1 MTPKTN
7 PLPLRTF
14 LSRLIWLC
22 VLPLLLLAAYLAF
35 HHVRSLQAQC
45 DRQAQDLGSNVATA
59 IDRHLSARIAAL
71 QMLAAS
77 PLLDDPGRWH
87 ELYQEALG
95 YRQSFGS
102 HVLLADTAMQMRF
115 NTRVPYGDALPKL
128 PTPKGHAAAPEVLAT
143 GRPAV
148 GDLVLGT
155 VAKEPL
161 VAVVVPVVR
170 ENRTRYLLLSSM
182 EPKQFQQRLDQVSL
196 PEGWV
201 LALRDSQNE
210 VIAQRLA
217 PGMTAVPDLPTGAQ
231 GHLSVPCSVAPW
243 SVTLDVPAGLYAA
256 PILTATL
263 VLAAAILMVTLVSV
277 LGGRLAGR
285 RLGSA
290 VESLTR
296 PSAQPLGGPQIAEV
310 EAVSRALADAA
321 AAREKAEAARREA
334 QKAMRHQELLLRE
347 MGRIAKIGGWEFD
360 PATGRGTW
368 TEEVARIH
376 DLDPAEETDMARGVS
391 FYQDDSRARIESAI
405 REAVERALPYDL
417 ELELISAKGTRKWV
431 RTIGH
436 PTVENG
442 KVVRVSG
449 SFQEITDLKR
459 AEQALAQSENL
470 FRSLFQDH
478 AAVKL
483 IIEPATG
490 RIIDANRAAADFY
503 GWSQERLRQ
512 MRIQEIN
519 TLSKE
524 EIDAEIEKV
533 LSQKRFFFEFRHRRA
548 DETIRDVEVFSSK
561 IVTEDRVLI
570 HSIVH
575 DVTGRKE
582 AERSLRE
589 SEHRFRMI
597 IENSRDIIFTLDA
610 EGRFLF
616 VSPAIH
622 YLLGY
627 EASSLIG
634 SSFQAIVHPD
644 DAEMCVQ
651 AMRRIIE
658 KGIQSPGFEY
668 RARHLNGEYRWHT
681 SSGGAV
687 HDAAGHLIHFQG
699 VARDITERRKLEEQ
713 LRQSQKMESVGRL
726 AGGVAHDYN
735 NMLSVILGYT
745 EMALSRTA
753 ADDPLHAELKEIQH
767 AATRSADITRQ
778 LLAFARRQTIAPE
791 VLDLNADVEKLLKM
805 LRRLIG
811 EDIDLAWLP
820 GAGLWS
826 VRMDPSQLNQIL
838 ANLCVNARDAIAD
851 VGKITI
857 ETRNITFDEA
867 YCATHP
873 GFTPGAYVLLAVSDN
888 GSGMDK
894 EIQSHLFE
902 PFFTTKGIGRG
913 TGLGLATVY
922 GIVKQNEGFIN
933 VYSEPDKGSSFRIYL
948 PRHTGPAL
956 GAPKA
961 KDGATPKG
969 RGETVLV
976 VEDEA
981 AILKLTK
988 KILERLGYRVL
999 TAGAPAE
1006 AIALTGRP
1014 GTQIH
1019 LLITD
1024 VVMPGMNGRE
1034 LADRLRQMHPG
1045 LKYLFMSGY
1054 TADAIAHHGVLDQ
1067 GVLFIQ
1073 KPFSASDLARKV
1085 QQALD

>member
-1 MTPKTN
+1 V
-7 PLPLRTF
+7 PLRTF

-22 VLPLLLLAAYLAF
+22 VLPLLLLAAFLAF
-35 HHVRSLQAQC
+35 QHVRSLQRYGA
-45 DRQAQDLGSNVATA
+45 RQARDLVQNVATA
-59 IDRHLSARIAAL
+59 IDWHLSARIAAL

-77 PLLDDPGRWH
+77 PLLDDPDRWDQ
-87 ELYQEALG
+87 LYQEAQG

-102 HVLLADTAMQMRF
+102 HVLLADTTMQMRF
-115 NTRVPYGDALPKL
+115 NTRVPYGEALPRL
-128 PTPKGHAAAPEVLAT
+128 PTPKGHAAAPEALAT
-143 GRPAV
+143 GQPAV
-148 GDLVLGT
+148 GDMVLST

-170 ENRTRYLLLSSM
+170 ENRTRFLLLSSM

-201 LALRDSQNE
+201 LILRDSQQE

-217 PGMTAVPDLPTGAQ
+217 PGMTAVPDLPAGAQ
-231 GHLSVPCSVAPW
+231 GHLSVPCTVAPW
-243 SVTLDVPAGLYAA
+243 SVTLDVPAGLYGA
-256 PILTATL
+256 PVMTATL
-263 VLAAAILMVTLVSV
+263 VLATAILMVTLISV
-277 LGGRLAGR
+277 LGARLAGR
-285 RLGSA
+285 RLGRA
-290 VESLTR
+290 VESL
-296 PSAQPLGGPQIAEV
+296 LHGPAHPPKGPRIAEI
-310 EAVSRALADAA
+310 EAVSRTLARAA
-321 AAREKAEAARREA
+321 AAREKAEAAHLEVEN
-334 QKAMRHQELLLRE
+334 AMRHQALLLRE

-376 DLDPAEETDMARGVS
+376 DLDPADETSLNRGLS
-391 FYQDDSRARIESAI
+391 FYAGDSRTRIEAAL
-405 REAVERALPYDL
+405 REALERAVPYDL
-417 ELELISAKGTRKWV
+417 ELELISATGARKWV

-442 KVVRVSG
+442 KVVRVGG

-459 AEQALAQSENL
+459 AEQALAQSETL

-483 IIEPATG
+483 ILESDTG
-490 RIIDANRAAADFY
+490 RIIDANRAAAAFY
-503 GWSQERLRQ
+503 GWPRERLRQ

-519 TLSKE
+519 TLSE
-524 EIDAEIEKV
+524 AEIGAEIEKV
-533 LSQKRFFFEFRHRRA
+533 LAQKRIFFEFRHRRA
-548 DETIRDVEVFSSK
+548 DGSIRDVEVFSSK
-561 IVTEDRVLI
+561 IITGDKILI

-575 DVTGRKE
+575 DVTDRME
-582 AERSLRE
+582 ARRSLWE
-589 SEHRFRMI
+589 SEHKYRII

-616 VSPAIH
+616 VSPAMH

-627 EASSLIG
+627 EPSALVG
-634 SSFQAIVHPD
+634 RPFQAIIHPD
-644 DAEMCVQ
+644 DTEVCIQ

-658 KGIQSPGFEY
+658 NGTPSPGFEY
-668 RARHLNGEYRWHT
+668 RVRHTDGQWRWHT
-681 SSGGAV
+681 ANGAAV
-687 HDAAGHLIHFQG
+687 HDAAGNLLHFQG

-735 NMLSVILGYT
+735 NMLTVILGYT

-753 ADDPLHAELKEIQH
+753 ADDPLHADLQEIQH

-826 VRMDPSQLNQIL
+826 VRMDPSQLNQVL

-857 ETRNITFDEA
+857 ETRNVTFDEA
-867 YCATHP
+867 YCANHP
-873 GFTPGAYVLLAVSDN
+873 GFTPGNFVQLAVSDN
-888 GSGMDK
+888 GSGMDQ
-894 EIQSHLFE
+894 EIQAHLFE

-933 VYSEPDKGSSFRIYL
+933 VYSEPGKGSSFRIYL
-948 PRHTGPAL
+948 PRHAGPAL

-961 KDGATPKG
+961 KDDETPQG
-969 RGETVLV
+969 RGEMVLV
-976 VEDEA
+976 VEDEE
-981 AILKLTK
+981 AILKLTQ
-988 KILERLGYRVL
+988 KILERLGYRVM

-1006 AIALTGRP
+1006 AIDLAGRP
-1014 GTQIH
+1014 GTHIQ

-1045 LKYLFMSGY
+1045 LNCLFMSGY
-1054 TADAIAHHGVLDQ
+1054 TANAIAHHGMLDQ
-1067 GVLFIQ
+1067 DVRFIQ

-1085 QQALD
+1085 QQALE